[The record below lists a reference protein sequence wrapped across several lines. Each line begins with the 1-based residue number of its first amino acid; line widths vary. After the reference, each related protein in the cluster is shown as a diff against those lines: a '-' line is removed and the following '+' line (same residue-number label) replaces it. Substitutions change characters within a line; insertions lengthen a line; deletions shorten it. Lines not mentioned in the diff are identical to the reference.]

1 MATPGQASA
10 RRESPSSRDTNAG
23 VRGVCTDSSQTRPT
37 QQTRLAHQ
45 GASSREGGTLPR
57 IQAESTRVKC
67 GFLSSRGAEPP
78 EGVNQRG
85 CWQGLVTLPV
95 RIPMPLGV
103 PVMLLDPRPGSLT
116 GSSHVT
122 SPSFVCSSGANVLA
136 EKGLAGASTRDRNTP
151 KPCPPCAPRGN
162 HLWSFP
168 VRHAEPKPLL
178 RGSAMPRSTVPKPS
192 RRNTHSY
199 SHRTIPGKGG
209 RSGAPIPRT
218 TPGAPPRSRTASVC

>member
-1 MATPGQASA
+1 VLAANRRALVTLTPGSGAYA
-10 RRESPSSRDTNAG
+10 
-23 VRGVCTDSSQTRPT
+23 TDSSQTRPT

-45 GASSREGGTLPR
+45 SASSREGGNLPR

-67 GFLSSRGAEPP
+67 GFLSSRCAEHP

-136 EKGLAGASTRDRNTP
+136 EKAWRVRVPGTGTP
-151 KPCPPCAPRGN
+151 PSRALHVLLVGTT

-178 RGSAMPRSTVPKPS
+178 RGSAMPRSTVTKPS

-199 SHRTIPGKGG
+199 SHRTIPGEGG